1 MKAHVI
7 RIHLK
12 QIISMLIKG
21 SAVIVL
27 QSKWKEFSSLVPQSI
42 IIGFTT
48 NHAQRIK
55 VIV

>member
-27 QSKWKEFSSLVPQSI
+27 QSKWKEFLVWYLNQSSLVSQQ
-42 IIGFTT
+42 TML
-48 NHAQRIK
+48 K
-55 VIV
+55 E